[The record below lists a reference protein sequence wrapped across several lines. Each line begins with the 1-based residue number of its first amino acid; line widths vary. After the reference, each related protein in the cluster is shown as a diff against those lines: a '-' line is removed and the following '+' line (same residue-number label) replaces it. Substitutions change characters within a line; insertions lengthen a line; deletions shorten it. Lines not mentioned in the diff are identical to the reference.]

1 MRKADKFQENELRIK
16 IIETQIKNLK
26 ILIFPNPKHIYVSK
40 GLVTNSYHHPPGGGG
55 VMLKNS
61 EQMREKKFKIE

>member
-40 GLVTNSYHHPPGGGG
+40 GLVTNSYHIPQGGGCNAKEFRTNEG
-55 VMLKNS
+55 
-61 EQMREKKFKIE
+61 KKIQN

>member
-40 GLVTNSYHHPPGGGG
+40 GLVTNSYHHPPGGG
-55 VMLKNS
+55 V
-61 EQMREKKFKIE
+61 

>member
-40 GLVTNSYHHPPGGGG
+40 GLVTNSYHIPQGGG
-55 VMLKNS
+55 V
-61 EQMREKKFKIE
+61 

>member
-55 VMLKNS
+55 CNAKEFRTN
-61 EQMREKKFKIE
+61 EGKKIQN